1 MRCAFAP
8 RSVLALRSVLAQRCI
23 LAFATLASAA
33 LAATSP
39 AQSRQLVP
47 VIPPEIGVGA
57 PLPYV
62 IIPYRCSAGPVQN
75 FYHGALYREPPA
87 AYLGFAYRPYYRYTA
102 ARVVPRSYLCAVVE

>member
-1 MRCAFAP
+1 MARRC
-8 RSVLALRSVLAQRCI
+8 VLALRCI
-23 LAFATLASAA
+23 LAFATFASAA
-33 LAATSP
+33 FTATSP

-62 IIPYRCSAGPVQN
+62 VIPYRCSAGPVQN

-87 AYLGFAYRPYYRYTA
+87 AYLDFAYRPYYRYTA
-102 ARVVPRSYLCAVVE
+102 ARVVPRSYACAVVE

>member
-1 MRCAFAP
+1 MRCAV
-8 RSVLALRSVLAQRCI
+8 RSVLA
-23 LAFATLASAA
+23 FA
-33 LAATSP
+33 LALTATSP

-57 PLPYV
+57 PPPYV
-62 IIPYRCSAGPVQN
+62 VIPYRCSASPVQN

-87 AYLGFAYRPYYRYTA
+87 AYLGYVYRPYYRYTA

>member
-1 MRCAFAP
+1 MKCPPFLRCAAVI
-8 RSVLALRSVLAQRCI
+8 SA
-23 LAFATLASAA
+23 LASAA

-47 VIPPEIGVGA
+47 VIPPELGVGA

-62 IIPYRCSAGPVQN
+62 AIPYRCSAGPVQN

-102 ARVVPRSYLCAVVE
+102 ARAVPRAYLCAVVD